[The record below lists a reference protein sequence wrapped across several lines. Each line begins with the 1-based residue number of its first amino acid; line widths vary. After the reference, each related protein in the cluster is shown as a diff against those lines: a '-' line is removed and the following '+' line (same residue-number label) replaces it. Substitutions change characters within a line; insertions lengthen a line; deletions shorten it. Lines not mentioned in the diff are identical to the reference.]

1 MLSAMAE
8 SSNQRTPTRLDASNP
23 DTWPR
28 PLSAAVLAG
37 IGCLLVAGCGGAL
50 PDRLSTDEL
59 ARCAEQGSPV
69 TIGKF
74 VTVGRKNGATLTIK
88 EKACKRLREGAD
100 VMGSEVIVTNAGYTG
115 LDPDPSV
122 TSKEGSLICQ
132 ITPSAKSRKIFSYRY
147 PTDTE
152 TKMGVMNIYCSLY
165 PSDAEHEAA
174 QIARFRR
181 TLEALV
187 RDVP

>member
-1 MLSAMAE
+1 MLSVMAE
-8 SSNQRTPTRLDASNP
+8 SVNQRTPRLHASNP

-28 PLSAAVLAG
+28 LLSAAVFAG
-37 IGCLLVAGCGGAL
+37 VGCLLVAGCGGAL
-50 PDRLSTDEL
+50 PDRLSSDEL

-74 VTVGRKNGATLTIK
+74 VEVGRKNGATLTIK
-88 EKACKRLREGAD
+88 ETACKRLLEGAD
-100 VMGSEVIVTNAGYTG
+100 AMGSEIIVTNAGYSG
-115 LDPDPSV
+115 LDPDGSV

-132 ITPSAKSRKIFSYRY
+132 ITPAAKSRKIFSYRY

-152 TKMGVMNIYCSLY
+152 TKIGVMNIACSLY
-165 PSDAEHEAA
+165 PSDAEHQAA
-174 QIARFRR
+174 QIARFQR

-187 RDVP
+187 REVP